1 MFSQPAFSCS
11 NLTTETP
18 KQGMRYVQI
27 LNNKE
32 TKLKTCNCRLGYFKN
47 EESLLVFQPIL
58 DQFTCRDVS
67 RTHLNIYD

>member
-1 MFSQPAFSCS
+1 MFSQLAFSCS

-27 LNNKE
+27 LNKE
-32 TKLKTCNCRLGYFKN
+32 TELKTCNCRLGYFKN

-58 DQFTCRDVS
+58 D
-67 RTHLNIYD
+67 